1 MKSARSGGPGGPALP
16 MLAAPEGGRVDLLV
30 VAGEHSGDEHAA
42 RLVAEL
48 RAKQPGLAVCALG
61 GKHLAAAGAQLLHD
75 LTASSVVG
83 FVEVLKNYSFFK
95 ALFDETLR
103 WIGEH
108 RPRAVCFID
117 YPGMNLRL
125 AAALNERGL
134 AAKAGGPV
142 KLLFYISPQIWA
154 WKAGRRFKMAK
165 HLDALA
171 CIFPFEVGCYA
182 DTDLPVDFVGHPFL
196 ADDYVA
202 PVRYDADAPVLLLP
216 GSRKQAVGRIW
227 PLLREGHAAY
237 GKRGARVIY
246 PSAAIREVIEAG
258 GVPRGVELIPNEGVV
273 AASAVLTSSGTMSL
287 HCALAGLPGAIVY
300 RANPL
305 TYLIGR
311 MLVNISYLGINNL
324 LLKGPMY
331 PEYLQ
336 GAASPG
342 ALAAELRSC
351 LEDAARREKTLA
363 QTEALKAILRQP
375 ASGTVADWLVRR
387 GGL

>member
-1 MKSARSGGPGGPALP
+1 MAEALP
-16 MLAAPEGGRVDLLV
+16 FRFDAPARGRVDLLIL
-30 VAGEHSGDEHAA
+30 AGEHSGDEHGA

-48 RAKQPGLAVCALG
+48 GTKRPGIAICALG
-61 GKHLAAAGAQLLHD
+61 GKHLAGAGAQVLHD

-83 FVEVLKNYSFFK
+83 FVEVLRNYSFFK

-103 WIGEH
+103 WIAEH
-108 RPRAVCFID
+108 RPRAVCFVD
-117 YPGMNLRL
+117 YPGFNLRL

-154 WKAGRRFKMAK
+154 WKAGRRFKMGRQ
-165 HLDALA
+165 LDALA
-171 CIFPFEVGCYA
+171 CIFPFEVECYA
-182 DTDLPVDFVGHPFL
+182 DTGLPVEFVGHPFL
-196 ADDYVA
+196 AEDYVA
-202 PVRYDADAPVLLLP
+202 PVCFDAAAPVLLLP

-227 PLLREGHAAY
+227 PLLRDGHAEY
-237 GKRGARVIY
+237 GRRAARVIY
-246 PSAAIREVIEAG
+246 PSAVIREVIEQS
-258 GVPRGVELIPNEGVV
+258 GVPEGVELVQNTGEPV

-287 HCALAGLPGAIVY
+287 HCAIAGLPGAIAY

-305 TYLIGR
+305 TYLLGR
-311 MLVNISYLGINNL
+311 MLVKIPYLGINNL
-324 LLKGPMY
+324 LLKAPMY

-336 GAASPG
+336 GAASPR

-351 LEDAARREKTLA
+351 LEDAKRVEATRAQAEK
-363 QTEALKAILRQP
+363 LKGILRQP
-375 ASGTVADWLVRR
+375 ATGTVADWAIRR

>member
-1 MKSARSGGPGGPALP
+1 MTKALP
-16 MLAAPEGGRVDLLV
+16 HRFDAPEGGRVDLLV
-30 VAGEHSGDEHAA
+30 VAGEHSGDEQAA

-48 RAKQPGLAVCALG
+48 RGKSPGIAVCALG

-83 FVEVLKNYSFFK
+83 FVEVLKNYSYFK
-95 ALFDETLR
+95 AMFDETLR
-103 WIGEH
+103 WIDEH
-108 RPRAVCFID
+108 RPRAVCFVD

-171 CIFPFEVGCYA
+171 CIFPFEVECYA

-196 ADDYVA
+196 ADDYA
-202 PVRYDADAPVLLLP
+202 PPVRYDADAPVLLLP

-227 PLLREGHAAY
+227 PLLREGHAAH
-237 GKRGARVIY
+237 GKRAARVIY
-246 PSAAIREVIEAG
+246 PSAAIRDVIEES
-258 GVPRGVELIPNEGVV
+258 GVPRDVELVPTGSVV
-273 AASAVLTSSGTMSL
+273 TASAVLTSSGTMSL
-287 HCALAGLPGAIVY
+287 HCALAGLPGAIAY
-300 RANPL
+300 RANPV
-305 TYLIGR
+305 TYVLGR
-311 MLVNISYLGINNL
+311 MLVKIPYLGINNL
-324 LLKGPMY
+324 LLKAPMY

-336 GAASPG
+336 GAATPA

-351 LEDAARREKTLA
+351 LEDTTRRETTLA
-363 QTEALKAILRQP
+363 QAERLKAILRQP
-375 ASGTVADWLVRR
+375 ATGTAADWVLRR

>member
-1 MKSARSGGPGGPALP
+1 M
-16 MLAAPEGGRVDLLV
+16 DLLV
-30 VAGEHSGDEHAA
+30 IAGEHSGDEHAA
-42 RLVAEL
+42 RLVGDL
-48 RAKQPGLAVCALG
+48 RARRPELAVCALG

-103 WIGEH
+103 WVEEH
-108 RPRAVCFID
+108 KPRAVCFVD
-117 YPGMNLRL
+117 YPGMNLRI

-154 WKAGRRFKMAK
+154 WKAKRRFKMAK

-171 CIFPFEVGCYA
+171 CIFPFEVACYA
-182 DTDLPVDFVGHPFL
+182 DTELPVEFVGHPFL
-196 ADDYVA
+196 AADYEA
-202 PVRYDADAPVLLLP
+202 PVRYDAAAPVLLLP

-227 PLLREGHAAY
+227 PVLREGWRAY
-237 GKRGARVIY
+237 GKRPARVIY
-246 PSAAIREVIEAG
+246 PSASIREVIAQG
-258 GVPRGVELIPNEGVV
+258 GVPEGVELIQNTGEPI

-287 HCALAGLPGAIVY
+287 HCAIAGLPGAIAY

-305 TYLIGR
+305 TYLLGR
-311 MLVNISYLGINNL
+311 MLVKIPYLGINNL
-324 LLKGPMY
+324 LLKEPMY

-336 GAASPG
+336 GSASPA

-351 LEDAARREKTLA
+351 LETTERVAETRA
-363 QTEALKAILRQP
+363 QAEALKTILRQP
-375 ASGTVADWLVRR
+375 ASGTAADWAIRR

>member
-1 MKSARSGGPGGPALP
+1 M
-16 MLAAPEGGRVDLLV
+16 DLLV

-42 RLVAEL
+42 RMVAEL
-48 RAKQPGLAVCALG
+48 RTKRPDLAICALG

-103 WIGEH
+103 WVEEH
-108 RPRAVCFID
+108 RPRAVCFVD
-117 YPGMNLRL
+117 YPGFNLRL
-125 AAALNERGL
+125 AAALHESRL

-154 WKAGRRFKMAK
+154 WKAKRRFKMAR

-171 CIFPFEVGCYA
+171 CIFPFEAKCYA
-182 DTDLPVDFVGHPFL
+182 DTDLPVEFVGHPFL
-196 ADDYVA
+196 ADDYEA
-202 PVRYDADAPVLLLP
+202 PVRHDPAAPVLLLP
-216 GSRKQAVGRIW
+216 GSRKQAVARIW
-227 PLLREGHAAY
+227 PVLRDGWLAY
-237 GKRGARVIY
+237 GKRPARVIY
-246 PSAAIREVIEAG
+246 PSLAIREVIEAG
-258 GVPRGVELIPNEGVV
+258 GVPEGVELVANTCEPV

-287 HCALAGLPGAIVY
+287 HCAIAGLPGAIAY

-305 TYLIGR
+305 TYLLGR
-311 MLVNISYLGINNL
+311 MLVKIPYLGINNL
-324 LLKGPMY
+324 LLREPMY

-336 GAASPG
+336 GAASPR
-342 ALAAELRSC
+342 ALADELRSC
-351 LEDAARREKTLA
+351 LEDTTRIVRTRG
-363 QTEALKAILRQP
+363 QCGQLKAILRQP
-375 ASGTVADWLVRR
+375 AEGTVADWVLRR